1 VTSIELVK
9 RAKKL
14 TATSIL
20 MLGLIAAI
28 VFFVAPVLKT
38 TFFGTTVQQSILADI
53 ENIDI
58 DELITNPF
66 IILTAAII
74 VNSFFAYLFSLTK
87 RLIVITYLTGM
98 ISYVLA
104 LSIFLLVQLLQLI
117 DSSTY
122 NSQLLQLGYGGSIA
136 GFMILLQAVL
146 LTIVNPMLNTRLLI
160 DK

>member
-1 VTSIELVK
+1 
-9 RAKKL
+9 
-14 TATSIL
+14 
-20 MLGLIAAI
+20 
-28 VFFVAPVLKT
+28 T
-38 TFFGTTVQQSILADI
+38 TLFRSTTVQQSILADI

-87 RLIVITYLTGM
+87 RLIVITYLTGI

-104 LSIFLLVQLLQLI
+104 LSIFLLVQLLQFI

-122 NSQLLQLGYGGSIA
+122 NSQLLQLWSVGSI
-136 GFMILLQAVL
+136 
-146 LTIVNPMLNTRLLI
+146 
-160 DK
+160 

>member
-1 VTSIELVK
+1 
-9 RAKKL
+9 
-14 TATSIL
+14 
-20 MLGLIAAI
+20 M
-28 VFFVAPVLKT
+28 
-38 TFFGTTVQQSILADI
+38 
-53 ENIDI
+53 
-58 DELITNPF
+58 
-66 IILTAAII
+66 TAAII

-87 RLIVITYLTGM
+87 RLMAITYLTGI